1 LKKIRVGIVN
11 YLNTRPLLL
20 GLESAP
26 FNNKI
31 ELTGDYPALVAKK
44 LRNNEIEVGLI
55 PVAALKTLE
64 QYYIVGSHCI
74 STEKESASVA
84 LFSQVPINKIER
96 VYLDYQSRTSAVLIQ
111 VLFKKY
117 WKKEVVFENATS
129 ESYIGSIEGTT
140 AGLIIGDRALRSRAR
155 FEFIYDLG
163 EAWINLTGKPF
174 VFAVWASTQQ
184 LDDEFIHEFDEA
196 NGLGLD
202 HLEEVLS
209 AVPYQVGYDLR
220 HYYTSNMN
228 YKLTDEKRQSINLFL
243 EELSQLPTLNP

>member
-1 LKKIRVGIVN
+1 MKKIRVGIVN

-20 GLESAP
+20 GLEKPP
-26 FNNKI
+26 FKDEI

-44 LRNNEIEVGLI
+44 LREGEIEVGLI

-64 QYYIVGSHCI
+64 QYYVVGSHCI

-84 LFSQVPINKIER
+84 LFSQVPLEKIER
-96 VYLDYQSRTSAVLIQ
+96 VYLDYQSRTSAALVQ

-117 WKKEVVFENATS
+117 WKKNMIFELATS
-129 ESYIGSIEGTT
+129 ESYIDSIGGTT

-163 EAWINLTGKPF
+163 EAWIHLTGKPF
-174 VFAVWASTQQ
+174 VFAVWASTQK
-184 LDDEFIHEFDEA
+184 LDDQFVNKFDQA

-202 HLEEVLS
+202 HLDEVLS
-209 AVPYQVGYDLR
+209 TVPYQVGYDLR

-228 YKLTDEKRQSINLFL
+228 YQLTDEKRESINLFL
-243 EELSQLPTLNP
+243 TELSQLPIVSP